1 MRLSPLDLT
10 MAFGIIL
17 LGNNQTR
24 AAGKNLIFW
33 VRVSCQNIY
42 LASSV
47 LDLEK
52 PALMECAP
60 LSRIRT
66 DGPFI
71 FRSLCD
77 GGGVALVPNRQLMA
91 APAVLQICR

>member
-10 MAFGIIL
+10 MAFGMIL

-24 AAGKNLIFW
+24 EAWNNLIFW
-33 VRVSCQNIY
+33 VRVSCQNID

-52 PALMECAP
+52 PALIECAP

-77 GGGVALVPNRQLMA
+77 RVDGALVPNRQLMA
-91 APAVLQICR
+91 ALMRL